1 MRKQF
6 KQVMRGTAE
15 LAVIFTM
22 VFVIPALLAALVN
35 FDIDVYFSCVQ
46 HAAYDAVM
54 GVFGIIFCL
63 VYTSMYQD

>member
-6 KQVMRGTAE
+6 KQVIRGTAE

-22 VFVIPALLAALVN
+22 IFVVPALLAALVN
-35 FDIDVYFSCVQ
+35 FDIDVYFSCVH
-46 HAAYDAVM
+46 HAAYSVIM
-54 GVFGIIFCL
+54 SVFGIAFCL

>member
-6 KQVMRGTAE
+6 KQVIRGTAE

-22 VFVIPALLAALVN
+22 IFVVPALLAALVN
-35 FDIDVYFSCVQ
+35 FDIDVYFSCVH

-54 GVFGIIFCL
+54 AVFGIIFCL